1 MTLLPGVVTTP
12 KPTSTPPRP
21 TRVKTPAPRPTTPPT
36 TQAPTTTQVP
46 PPVPPTAGVITPPL
60 PVTPPIPGNT
70 PPVPPIPT
78 TPKPP
83 PPPSNQNVTCGTKP
97 RLGQVINGTRVRV
110 GSSPWHIG
118 IRTCANCQISCGGT
132 LINDEWVVTA
142 AHCATN
148 WLAEDLVL
156 VAGEIDQATLS
167 GNEQHFKCKQII
179 IHEKYEADAPFDKDV
194 ALLRLDKYAV
204 YNDHVRPLCLPDSGT
219 VLKDQDRCTV
229 TGFGSTSES
238 GPKSSEL
245 LQASLKIV
253 SRTTC
258 KAVRAH
264 WMNNLSTD
272 ITILFQTYNIKKKID
287 KSKCRHFLIIRLSQ
301 L

>member
-1 MTLLPGVVTTP
+1 M
-12 KPTSTPPRP
+12 
-21 TRVKTPAPRPTTPPT
+21 
-36 TQAPTTTQVP
+36 
-46 PPVPPTAGVITPPL
+46 
-60 PVTPPIPGNT
+60 
-70 PPVPPIPT
+70 
-78 TPKPP
+78 
-83 PPPSNQNVTCGTKP
+83 
-97 RLGQVINGTRVRV
+97 

-258 KAVRAH
+258 KAAYLKLSPPRSVT
-264 WMNNLSTD
+264 NNMVCAGFDRGGTD
-272 ITILFQTYNIKKKID
+272 ACQGDSGGPLTCFDRGSSKFTLGGIVSWGVGCAKANQYGVYTNVPLFTNWIKQKLP
-287 KSKCRHFLIIRLSQ
+287 SM
-301 L
+301 